1 MTKREMK
8 TLQLQHL
15 NQKMLSMQSLQ
26 KVTPPHSG
34 WIKSIRTALGM
45 SLQQLGKR
53 LQITRQSMLS
63 IERREVTGSITLKAL
78 HEVAAALDM
87 KLVYG
92 FVPND
97 GNLDNLIEKKAYE
110 LAKQIVMRTHN
121 SMTLEDQQISYDR
134 IQKAI
139 KERTAAIK
147 QELPNSLWD

>member
-1 MTKREMK
+1 M
-8 TLQLQHL
+8 
-15 NQKMLSMQSLQ
+15 
-26 KVTPPHSG
+26 
-34 WIKSIRTALGM
+34 
-45 SLQQLGKR
+45 
-53 LQITRQSMLS
+53 
-63 IERREVTGSITLKAL
+63 
-78 HEVAAALDM
+78 AAALDM